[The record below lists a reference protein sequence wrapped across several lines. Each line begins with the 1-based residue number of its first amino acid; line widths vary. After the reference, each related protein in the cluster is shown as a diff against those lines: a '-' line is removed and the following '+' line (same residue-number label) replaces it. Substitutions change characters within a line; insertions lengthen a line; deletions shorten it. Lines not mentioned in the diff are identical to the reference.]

1 MKDILK
7 ITKSA
12 HLKLVE
18 LTKKYNSK
26 NILYSV
32 KGGGCNGFDYR
43 SKMHKDSYRYSFKP
57 INYKPSSEMK
67 KIVKDDYCIYICEFG
82 EKHLVNSIIDW
93 ESTFMDEKFIFDNP
107 NAEFCYKC
115 KNSFI
120 SKIK

>member
-1 MKDILK
+1 M
-7 ITKSA
+7 
-12 HLKLVE
+12 
-18 LTKKYNSK
+18 Y
-26 NILYSV
+26 
-32 KGGGCNGFDYR
+32 
-43 SKMHKDSYRYSFKP
+43 KDSYRYSLEP

-67 KIVKDDYCIYICEFG
+67 KLLKMITVYMCEFG
-82 EKHLVNSIIDW
+82 EKHLVNGIIDW